1 MFMHPDRYKTQINA
15 YSKLIAGTVFLL
27 HEEFGSKLTRSR
39 HFGDEIAGEI
49 IKFETQ
55 LARVGFKKT
64 FWFKINCM
72 ILCFLFY

>member
-1 MFMHPDRYKTQINA
+1 MFLHPDRYKTQINA

-55 LARVGFKKT
+55 LAKVGVQIISV
-64 FWFKINCM
+64 KINCM
-72 ILCFLFY
+72 ILCLLLYS

>member
-1 MFMHPDRYKTQINA
+1 MHPDRYKTQINA

-27 HEEFGSKLTRSR
+27 HEELGSKLTRSR

-55 LARVGFKKT
+55 LAKVGVQNILVI
-64 FWFKINCM
+64 INCM
-72 ILCFLFY
+72 ILCLLLY